1 MMQYFQFF
9 YLHVCVFV
17 SGHENAT
24 ASKRSQDNLPESVL
38 SFHHMGS
45 GDQTQVV
52 RFGAK
57 APLSAEP
64 AHLPAQYSYSYF

>member
-1 MMQYFQFF
+1 M
-9 YLHVCVFV
+9 FV
-17 SGHENAT
+17 SGHET
-24 ASKRSQDNLPESVL
+24 ASASEGSQDNLPESVFC
-38 SFHHMGS
+38 FHHMGS

-64 AHLPAQYSYSYF
+64 AYQPNILISNL